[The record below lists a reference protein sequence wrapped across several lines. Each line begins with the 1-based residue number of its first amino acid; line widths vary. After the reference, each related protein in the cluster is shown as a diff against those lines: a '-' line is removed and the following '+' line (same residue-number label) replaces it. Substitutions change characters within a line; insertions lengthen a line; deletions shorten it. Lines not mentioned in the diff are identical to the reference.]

1 MGDPTRKEILVP
13 VDLVVRGI
21 NTVLTMVVGD
31 DRSRSARRFDA
42 AVAFDGGRVQ
52 WVGASA
58 EAPAADT
65 VVDGSGCVGL
75 PGLVDCHTHA
85 VWAGSR
91 ADEFQRRLAGERY
104 TDILAAGGGILSTV
118 RATRAADLET
128 LVTLC
133 AARLQK
139 MRRRGV
145 TTVEVKSGYGLS
157 PEAEERMLR
166 AAREAGRRAGVR
178 VLTTFLGAHA
188 VPAEH
193 RRDRAA
199 YVHEV
204 IHDQLPRVAALAD
217 FVDVYVDEGA
227 FTVEE
232 GRAVLEA
239 GLRQG
244 LRPRVHA
251 EQVAHTGAAAMAAA
265 LGATSADHLER
276 IDDTGIAALAAR
288 GTVAVLLP
296 GAMLYLRDSAPPVA
310 RLRAAGV
317 PMAVATDLNPGTSP
331 VDDLWTCA
339 TLASVTMGLT
349 VDEALLGITANAALA
364 LGRPD
369 LGVLRPGAAG
379 DMVLV
384 EVPPGETPGPEAL
397 VQYLGPPTVRAVIHR
412 GKVVEPPTSR

>member
-1 MGDPTRKEILVP
+1 
-13 VDLVVRGI
+13 
-21 NTVLTMVVGD
+21 
-31 DRSRSARRFDA
+31 
-42 AVAFDGGRVQ
+42 
-52 WVGASA
+52 
-58 EAPAADT
+58 

-91 ADEFQRRLAGERY
+91 AEEFKRRLAGERY
-104 TDILAAGGGILSTV
+104 TDILEAGGGILSTV
-118 RATRAADLET
+118 RATRAADLEA
-128 LVTLC
+128 LATLC
-133 AARLQK
+133 ASRLQK

-145 TTVEVKSGYGLS
+145 TTVEVKSGYGLA
-157 PEAEERMLR
+157 PEAEERLLR
-166 AAREAGRRAGVR
+166 AAREAGRRAGIR

-193 RRDRAA
+193 RDDRAG
-199 YVHEV
+199 YLREV
-204 IHDQLPRVAALAD
+204 IEDQLPRVAELAD
-217 FVDVYVDEGA
+217 FVDVYVDQGA

-239 GLRQG
+239 GQQYG
-244 LRPRVHA
+244 LGLRVHA

-276 IDDTGIAALAAR
+276 IDAAGIEALAAH
-288 GTVAVLLP
+288 GMVAVLLP
-296 GAMLYLRDSAPPVA
+296 GAMLYLRDAAPPVA

-349 VDEALLGITANAALA
+349 VEEALLGITANAGRA

-384 EVPPGETPGPEAL
+384 ETPPGEPTDPEAL
-397 VQYLGPPTVRAVIHR
+397 IQYLGPPSIRAVIHR
-412 GKVVEPPTSR
+412 GRIVEGRC